1 MFSVFSTIVTFF
13 LEILLPF
20 YFFVC
25 CMLQMGTNVGAVQPL
40 RSNNTVFFPR
50 DINNNLFGNFPCPIF
65 RDRHFLHV
73 TQI

>member
-50 DINNNLFGNFPCPIF
+50 DINSNLFGVIF
-65 RDRHFLHV
+65 HAPYSETV
-73 TQI
+73 TFYM